1 MRPASLTV
9 GTAGHI
15 DHGKTALVAALT
27 GTNTDRLA
35 EERRRGISIELGFAE
50 LVLPG
55 RSLSLIDV
63 PGHQRLVR
71 TMIAGATGIDLFL
84 LVIAADDG
92 VMPQTREHLAVLG
105 ALGVSAGVVAIT
117 KCDAVEGPRRRL
129 TAEEAARLL
138 PGHPVIEVSA
148 RCGQGIAALK
158 EALAGVAGT
167 VEVAPSLEEEQPLLH
182 VDRVFT
188 IDGHGTVLTGT
199 LQSGRIERGQRI
211 VVLPSGREARVRA
224 IESHGRASEVATP
237 RRRTALNLSGLA
249 RDQVARGDVVSVPGS
264 SLRPSYRLDVRL
276 LDQDG
281 VRRLQSGTR
290 IHVHH
295 GTREAPARVALID
308 ERGQAQLRLERPLIA
323 ACEDRVVLRQL
334 APPDTLGGAI
344 VIDPAPPR
352 RGRHSSPPEEPATKD
367 KGAEPGKEPRAAATR
382 LSAEPAV
389 ELDALATQMLSLLA
403 LDGVRPRQ
411 PRMLAAALGVEPAR
425 VEQGLRALAGAGLLT
440 QVKPGVWFPASS
452 LAEIRARTIELA
464 SRQGSISVAEL
475 RDELATSRRYA
486 VALLEHFDAEKALIR
501 RGERHALRR
510 SLSSGPG
517 AAERLP

>member
-158 EALAGVAGT
+158 EALVGVAGT

-182 VDRVFT
+182 V
-188 IDGHGTVLTGT
+188 I
-199 LQSGRIERGQRI
+199 
-211 VVLPSGREARVRA
+211 
-224 IESHGRASEVATP
+224 
-237 RRRTALNLSGLA
+237 
-249 RDQVARGDVVSVPGS
+249 
-264 SLRPSYRLDVRL
+264 
-276 LDQDG
+276 
-281 VRRLQSGTR
+281 
-290 IHVHH
+290 
-295 GTREAPARVALID
+295 
-308 ERGQAQLRLERPLIA
+308 
-323 ACEDRVVLRQL
+323 
-334 APPDTLGGAI
+334 
-344 VIDPAPPR
+344 
-352 RGRHSSPPEEPATKD
+352 
-367 KGAEPGKEPRAAATR
+367 
-382 LSAEPAV
+382 
-389 ELDALATQMLSLLA
+389 
-403 LDGVRPRQ
+403 
-411 PRMLAAALGVEPAR
+411 
-425 VEQGLRALAGAGLLT
+425 
-440 QVKPGVWFPASS
+440 
-452 LAEIRARTIELA
+452 
-464 SRQGSISVAEL
+464 
-475 RDELATSRRYA
+475 
-486 VALLEHFDAEKALIR
+486 
-501 RGERHALRR
+501 
-510 SLSSGPG
+510 
-517 AAERLP
+517 